1 MLDAAIELIQTK
13 DIMTHHERALV
24 LEVLMSFKDIP
35 EPEPQVVE
43 IDGDVVIDYILDA
56 FVHKYAELYMEHE

>member
-1 MLDAAIELIQTK
+1 MLDDAIELIQTK

-35 EPEPQVVE
+35 EPAPQVVE
-43 IDGDVVIDYILDA
+43 IDGDVVIDYLLDA
-56 FVHKYAELYMEHE
+56 FVHKYAQIYMDNE

>member
-56 FVHKYAELYMEHE
+56 FVHKYAEIYMEHE

>member
-1 MLDAAIELIQTK
+1 MLDTAIELIQTR
-13 DIMTHHERALV
+13 DVMTHHERALV

-43 IDGDVVIDYILDA
+43 VDGDVVINYLLDA
-56 FVHKYAELYMEHE
+56 FVHKYAQIYMDNE